1 LCEISCSDSSY
12 FHMLFFLIWVFQY
25 DDSGFPGLLLDNH
38 QIQIHGSDLE
48 KCRVT
53 LREIERELEI
63 LLLFLVG
70 QAKPTSNENAL

>member
-1 LCEISCSDSSY
+1 
-12 FHMLFFLIWVFQY
+12 M
-25 DDSGFPGLLLDNH
+25 
-38 QIQIHGSDLE
+38 SDLE

-63 LLLFLVG
+63 LLFFLVG

>member
-1 LCEISCSDSSY
+1 
-12 FHMLFFLIWVFQY
+12 M
-25 DDSGFPGLLLDNH
+25 
-38 QIQIHGSDLE
+38 SDLE

-63 LLLFLVG
+63 PLLFLVG